1 MQWGALALGAGLLAF
16 LLMLPT
22 MLVAPMSFASADL
35 LEFPPHQ
42 WSMRW
47 WGELSRSLT
56 WLGSIRL
63 SLSLAL
69 ATTLITMPI
78 AVAAAYA
85 AAVAPGLRPLLNGV
99 LIAPL
104 LVPPILVATGLFFV
118 YAKLA
123 LNGTFVGLLMGHTL
137 MALPVAYLILRPAI
151 ASFDFEQERAA
162 RSLGATRWEATIEVL
177 LPQIGASLLAA
188 TLLAFLTSLDEVI
201 ISIFV
206 GGGENTTLTKIMF
219 ESLRDRVDPMTAVV
233 ATVWTV
239 FVFAVVIVVQFMTT
253 SRGRAEQR
261 AIRSRM

>member
-1 MQWGALALGAGLLAF
+1 MQWGALALGAGLLAC

-22 MLVAPMSFASADL
+22 LLVVPMSFASGDL

-42 WSMRW
+42 WSIRW

-56 WLGSIRL
+56 WLDSIRL

-78 AVAAAYA
+78 AVAVAYA
-85 AAVAPGLRPLLNGV
+85 AAVAPRWRLLLNGV

-104 LVPPILVATGLFFV
+104 LVPPILIATGLFFV

-123 LNGTFVGLLMGHTL
+123 MNGTFAGLLIGHTL
-137 MALPVAYLILRPAI
+137 MAVPVAYLVLRPAI
-151 ASFDFEQERAA
+151 ASFDFDQERAA
-162 RSLGATRWEATIEVL
+162 RSLGATRWKATVDVL

-206 GGGENTTLTKIMF
+206 GSGANTTLTKVMF

-233 ATVWTV
+233 STVWTV
-239 FVFAVVIVVQFMTT
+239 IVFAIVIVVQFMTT
-253 SRGRAEQR
+253 SHGRAGQH
-261 AIRSRM
+261 ANRSRM